1 MQKIL
6 PLIKMKAL
14 IKNRKKTSEGFGK
27 LKLQFVFK
35 LGNGLTKTVSQLFF
49 SSFLQNILF
58 QK

>member
-1 MQKIL
+1 
-6 PLIKMKAL
+6 MKAL